1 MSNKSALKA
10 VRTALDSK
18 DFEDAAEK
26 AKDIVKQEPQNYH
39 AYVTLRSTLLFYF
52 FFCCLI
58 IANFVLRNV
67 FLGLAQDKLNKN
79 SDAEKAYLAATR
91 AKENDRTAWQGLI
104 SLYEKQGGHKL
115 DDYRDA
121 VLKLGQIFA
130 EEYVPMFRVR
140 SSGHG

>member
-39 AYVTLRSTLLFYF
+39 AYVTLRSTLFLFF
-52 FFCCLI
+52 LCCLV

-79 SDAEKAYLAATR
+79 SDSEKAYLAATR

-115 DDYRDA
+115 DEYRDA
-121 VLKLGQIFA
+121 ALKLGQIFA
-130 EEYVPMFRVR
+130 EEYVPMFCIR
-140 SSGHG
+140 SSSHG